1 MNINYILLGILVAA
15 FASIL
20 SRALP
25 FLVLSRYAN
34 APLLHFLGQQLPGA
48 ILIILVVY
56 SLQDLSLFTSDFNL
70 NNKATGWPLL
80 VASITVAVLH
90 FWRRSALLSIFLG
103 TGVYM
108 FLIQYC
114 LQ

>member
-1 MNINYILLGILVAA
+1 MSINYLLLGISVAA
-15 FASIL
+15 LASIL

-25 FLVLSRYAN
+25 FIFLSGYAN
-34 APLLHFLGQQLPGA
+34 APLLHFLGKQLPGA
-48 ILIILVVY
+48 ILIILVAY
-56 SLQDLSLFTSDFNL
+56 SLQDLSVFTIDMQLQNTV
-70 NNKATGWPLL
+70 NGWPLL
-80 VASITVAVLH
+80 VASLTVTILH

>member
-1 MNINYILLGILVAA
+1 MNVNYILLGVLVAA
-15 FASIL
+15 AASIL
-20 SRALP
+20 SRVLP

-56 SLQDLSLFTSDFNL
+56 SLQDLSLLNTDFSIK
-70 NNKATGWPLL
+70 NNANGWPLL
-80 VASITVAVLH
+80 LASITVAALH
-90 FWRRSALLSIFLG
+90 FWRKSALLSIFLG

-114 LQ
+114 L

>member
-1 MNINYILLGILVAA
+1 MSVNYLLLGMTVAA
-15 FASIL
+15 LASII

-25 FLVLSRYAN
+25 FIFLSKYAN
-34 APLLHFLGQQLPGA
+34 APLLHFLGKQLPGA

-56 SLQDLSLFTSDFNL
+56 SLQDLSIYAADMSLKNSAN
-70 NNKATGWPLL
+70 GWPLL
-80 VASITVAVLH
+80 LASLTVAALH

-114 LQ
+114 L